1 MLNLVIFKSVT
12 GKDLPILLKCINNG
26 ITEPLE
32 ELTLPYLTTENFVF
46 FFPIILFAEIKIL
59 SEQSFVAPYKF
70 LGATALSVD
79 KDITFLTLFEKQ
91 ASIMFYAPKIF
102 VFTNSIGL
110 YSAAGT
116 CFSAAA

>member
-1 MLNLVIFKSVT
+1 MNK
-12 GKDLPILLKCINNG
+12 G

-32 ELTLPYLTTENFVF
+32 ELTFPYLTTENLVF
-46 FFPIILFAEIKIL
+46 FFPIILFAEMKSL

-70 LGATALSVD
+70 FGATALSVD
-79 KDITFLTLFEKQ
+79 RAITFSTLFEKH
-91 ASIMFYAPKIF
+91 ASIIFCAPNIF

-116 CFSAAA
+116 CFNAAA